1 MGHCILCTIFLLAL
15 LLGKLNLIP
24 FSTQDA
30 YPPII
35 NGWYFV
41 TGLCSKVDDDFILLI
56 KSYSLYGG
64 FYISKPQSESILK
77 TNSYFIL
84 YYTFILTINHPSG
97 ITSIH
102 TIISKC
108 SERSVTIAIIAPWV
122 MIPSSSSQKKN
133 NRRVDATRRQEHMR
147 CQSGTYRMNGT
158 LKLWDW

>member
-30 YPPII
+30 YPPIV

-41 TGLCSKVDDDFILLI
+41 TGLCSTVVDDFILLLN
-56 KSYSLYGG
+56 SYSLYGG

-84 YYTFILTINHPSG
+84 YYTFILTINH
-97 ITSIH
+97 
-102 TIISKC
+102 
-108 SERSVTIAIIAPWV
+108 R
-122 MIPSSSSQKKN
+122 
-133 NRRVDATRRQEHMR
+133 
-147 CQSGTYRMNGT
+147 
-158 LKLWDW
+158 